1 MIYYMI
7 FQRNGWS
14 NVMMHGWLLNWINA
28 YHIAWTEFNYWQKKN
43 VVFLCSC
50 LLFTLCVDC
59 IWPDHKKTEF
69 LDIME
74 VISHDISNILFK
86 CIVGYYRATWVTF
99 KPKLEKIKIFTIGK
113 FLIFQEMKL
122 SSSKIK
128 NDLAFQE
135 IELSS
140 SNIKIFFIFQEME
153 LSSLIIFLYFRKKL
167 SNFEK

>member
-1 MIYYMI
+1 MLSFYVHVYY
-7 FQRNGWS
+7 S
-14 NVMMHGWLLNWINA
+14 HCVLTA
-28 YHIAWTEFNYWQKKN
+28 YDQTIRKQN
-43 VVFLCSC
+43 
-50 LLFTLCVDC
+50 
-59 IWPDHKKTEF
+59 F

-128 NDLAFQE
+128 NYLTIQ
-135 IELSS
+135 
-140 SNIKIFFIFQEME
+140 
-153 LSSLIIFLYFRKKL
+153 
-167 SNFEK
+167 